1 MQCSKSLLKGEQT
14 YSAPLNWHSH
24 CTSSFSRQLVR
35 ESSVANGASAW
46 SLVRM
51 VVGGAMRVDCLI
63 CDRWVFLSFS
73 FPLFSPPVS
82 RPSLSVYLSYLQLV
96 FFSLSRYRI
105 TYCAAEVWMSGIYTL
120 LQRIF
125 VHNGV
130 CVCCEAVCFLTW
142 LFACLCVMV
151 TFVRSEPH
159 KMACRHSLQLKIKH
173 IWLFICL
180 SVYTRWTVTRTLT
193 CTISRLFREPRSLKL
208 FYMPACFM

>member
-24 CTSSFSRQLVR
+24 CTSSFSRQLVC

-82 RPSLSVYLSYLQLV
+82 RPSLSVYLSYLLLV

-105 TYCAAEVWMSGIYTL
+105 TYCGAEVWMSGIYTL

-130 CVCCEAVCFLTW
+130 CAVKLSASLLGCL
-142 LFACLCVMV
+142 LACA
-151 TFVRSEPH
+151 SW
-159 KMACRHSLQLKIKH
+159 SLLLEVSRIKWH
-173 IWLFICL
+173 VGTAY
-180 SVYTRWTVTRTLT
+180 S
-193 CTISRLFREPRSLKL
+193 
-208 FYMPACFM
+208 

>member
-24 CTSSFSRQLVR
+24 CTSSFSRQLVC

-82 RPSLSVYLSYLQLV
+82 RPSLSVLSTV
-96 FFSLSRYRI
+96 SFFFFAFTIPHYVLRCGSVDEWHIHSS
-105 TYCAAEVWMSGIYTL
+105 AEDFRT
-120 LQRIF
+120 QR
-125 VHNGV
+125 
-130 CVCCEAVCFLTW
+130 CVCAVKLSASLLGCL
-142 LFACLCVMV
+142 LACA
-151 TFVRSEPH
+151 SW
-159 KMACRHSLQLKIKH
+159 SLLLEVSRIKWH
-173 IWLFICL
+173 VGTAY
-180 SVYTRWTVTRTLT
+180 S
-193 CTISRLFREPRSLKL
+193 
-208 FYMPACFM
+208 

>member
-24 CTSSFSRQLVR
+24 CTSSFSRQLVC

-73 FPLFSPPVS
+73 FPLFSPPCFS
-82 RPSLSVYLSYLQLV
+82 SISICLSVLSTV
-96 FFSLSRYRI
+96 SFFFAFTIPHYVLRCGSVDEWHIHSS
-105 TYCAAEVWMSGIYTL
+105 AEDFRT
-120 LQRIF
+120 QR
-125 VHNGV
+125 